1 MPVQNHIRNITS
13 RNQDISLKVR
23 YGAVDGSPTPG
34 GRHLH
39 PLRGVSTYL
48 FIKISYFVVS
58 LFLMKAM
65 LAKMKFLSL
74 VAFLIKLKPKSIN
87 LRVKFKKNI
96 LVDK

>member
-34 GRHLH
+34 GCHLH

-74 VAFLIKLKPKSIN
+74 VALLIKLKPKSIN
-87 LRVKFKKNI
+87 LRVKLNKNI
-96 LVDK
+96 LVDE